1 MPLQKGETKISPF
14 IQWGIFALILGR
26 ERLMGSLLS
35 RTHYYAHYVL
45 PSLTCACAHHIYT
58 SWNPWCTLAPYI
70 FLIIYKCVMCM
81 CNVAH
86 STFARFTRFSSYGWK
101 SSWQCIGCHDQNS
114 FDRLI
119 PMLAQSNGFVAN
131 SNIDVMNK
139 LHWICPIRGSVKF

>member
-1 MPLQKGETKISPF
+1 MVPFLSFYSIRREGRYKKVRLKYPLSF
-14 IQWGIFALILGR
+14 NGILALILGY
-26 ERLMGSLLS
+26 
-35 RTHYYAHYVL
+35 THVL
-45 PSLTCACAHHIYT
+45 PSLICACADLIYT

-70 FLIIYKCVMCM
+70 FLIIYKCVMCI
-81 CNVAH
+81 CNIAH